1 MLRKDENLPQYDI
14 VELQRCKCRL
24 APNQGGLPIDETLEQ
39 LNSFQTVRLLSAP
52 EQPVIRVS

>member
-1 MLRKDENLPQYDI
+1 MLRQDENFPRYDI
-14 VELQRCKCRL
+14 VELQYCKCRL

-39 LNSFQTVRLLSAP
+39 LNSLQTVRLLSGP